1 MSVKYKCHL
10 CFFITSRKC
19 NINYHFNRKKK
30 CSRNPNCHYT
40 PEEIEYLDKKQFEHN
55 YKHLIK
61 ESKFEEEVIKEFNQK
76 NLISTQNTINNIT
89 NNTNNTN
96 NITNNTIIN
105 INIKNDLI
113 PFDREWDISSIDDKD
128 KFYLMFSKYMYTK
141 LLELILQKDI
151 NSNVVIDNNSNKGLA
166 FYKINEENVY
176 ESIEIETLVSESML
190 KLHNQLIEMYKMVMN
205 DLDEDIKRNMI
216 KEPEFLKEFLRNVD
230 KKYQDFQDKT
240 TIKKKVKDLII
251 EIYKRNQKKALEI
264 MKDNKSHGFNPIQ
277 EIQEYEI
284 KEEIE
289 DNPSDEEIDED
300 YFNDENKF
308 MY

>member
-1 MSVKYKCHL
+1 
-10 CFFITSRKC
+10 
-19 NINYHFNRKKK
+19 
-30 CSRNPNCHYT
+30 
-40 PEEIEYLDKKQFEHN
+40 
-55 YKHLIK
+55 
-61 ESKFEEEVIKEFNQK
+61 
-76 NLISTQNTINNIT
+76 
-89 NNTNNTN
+89 
-96 NITNNTIIN
+96 
-105 INIKNDLI
+105 
-113 PFDREWDISSIDDKD
+113 
-128 KFYLMFSKYMYTK
+128 
-141 LLELILQKDI
+141 
-151 NSNVVIDNNSNKGLA
+151 
-166 FYKINEENVY
+166 
-176 ESIEIETLVSESML
+176 
-190 KLHNQLIEMYKMVMN
+190 MN

-277 EIQEYEI
+277 EIQEYEM

-300 YFNDENKF
+300 YFNDEHKF

>member
-1 MSVKYKCHL
+1 
-10 CFFITSRKC
+10 
-19 NINYHFNRKKK
+19 
-30 CSRNPNCHYT
+30 
-40 PEEIEYLDKKQFEHN
+40 
-55 YKHLIK
+55 
-61 ESKFEEEVIKEFNQK
+61 
-76 NLISTQNTINNIT
+76 
-89 NNTNNTN
+89 
-96 NITNNTIIN
+96 
-105 INIKNDLI
+105 
-113 PFDREWDISSIDDKD
+113 
-128 KFYLMFSKYMYTK
+128 MFSKYMYTK